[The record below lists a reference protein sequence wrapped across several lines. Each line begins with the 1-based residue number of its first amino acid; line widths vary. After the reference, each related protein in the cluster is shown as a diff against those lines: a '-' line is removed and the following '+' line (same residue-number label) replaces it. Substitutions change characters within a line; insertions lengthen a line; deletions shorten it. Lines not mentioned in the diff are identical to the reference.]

1 MDYALILLLPILGGL
16 LLGNWLS
23 QRFGLSPIWSLVL
36 AILGMFAGI
45 GIMYKRYAYPELYGE
60 SRRPGLHK
68 KRPPASPSPPPANDP
83 ERQIYYDLSDIRLDE
98 GEAGEDSDL
107 DEFDREDD
115 AP

>member
-23 QRFGLSPIWSLVL
+23 QRFGLSPIWSLAL

-45 GIMYKRYAYPELYGE
+45 GIMYKRYAYPELYGGQKP
-60 SRRPGLHK
+60 PGLFK
-68 KRPPASPSPPPANDP
+68 KRPKQPPPGPPANEP
-83 ERQIYYDLSDIRLDE
+83 ERKIYYDLSDIRLDDDE
-98 GEAGEDSDL
+98 DGDDSDL

-115 AP
+115 PR